1 VDPKELNMAEG
12 RPVAQRLQGLGK
24 PINLRVIALGLD
36 NFKSFRKKTR
46 IPLRDGFSTISG
58 PNGSGKSNII
68 DALQFVLGTAT
79 SRGMRAERLTD
90 LICNQGG
97 KNSARVWIE
106 MEGTFP
112 RADGSLVTKQ
122 LEVGR
127 VVRRTRSGTNAHY
140 EFDGE
145 TIRLVDLHDVLRNL
159 GFPTSGQNVV
169 MQGDVI
175 QLATM
180 GGVKRRQVLDELA
193 GTKEFDRRIGEAHR
207 ELEAS
212 DRCTEDTKLILKEL
226 AASLGRL
233 KKERDQA
240 LAFQTLTSRKAS
252 LEEDLTVLEVT
263 EAEVKVGAKAQ
274 EIESGQKAE
283 RALSKRRETLG
294 RTLEEKTVELKAVEE
309 ELASKGEGERM
320 QAVRAVETLRAKIDN
335 AGTRAAELEQARAAR
350 EAGLPEIEKQV
361 AQHQATLGELAER
374 ARALEGQIKVK
385 EGAHQALA
393 GRMES
398 ASEALSSQSAAQLDA
413 AQQGRKLREELERK
427 RVRERELTERDRTLA
442 EAISRLAAEE
452 QHISASQSEVAGRL
466 GEVREA
472 SKAAAEA
479 YRTQREA
486 AGELTERRRKLLGN
500 VNAMRAGLETANAKL
515 SKAEREVA
523 VAEERRT
530 QALLMSGGKA
540 LGYLRTKKLDGI
552 HGPVSD
558 LVRFDAE
565 MALAIEASAGGRLNW
580 VVTDDERVAKTGIE
594 LLRKNRVGRLSFAPL
609 TKTKGPKLDQS
620 APRGNAILG
629 FALDL
634 VEYDRAYEQVMR
646 SVFGNTLVVKTL
658 KDALPLIGR
667 YRMVT
672 LEGDILER
680 HGIMSGG
687 AANRS
692 SRSLLA
698 AAQAGEELEKRKQ
711 AFYELERQQSAARGA
726 LREAEKAYEAI
737 TGEFS
742 SVTQKLAEAEAKAAS
757 LNAELNRLE
766 EQGGS
771 PAKRLGELAEE
782 LAAQRAEAGAV
793 AEELAHVRSALQNE
807 STQLD
812 SLDDTEAGS
821 AFEALTREAKQL
833 ETEMR
838 AIEVELTALR
848 TQHAEVRAEV
858 RAVEER
864 LTAARA
870 SVEQARTEI
879 ESLGA
884 ERVNL
889 EQEQEALRLELG
901 QREGELKALSG
912 ELLALAQ
919 RRDAARE
926 ATQAARDAVTQA
938 DHELRTLHDSLQGLE
953 VELTELTE
961 RAKELR
967 TAAEEREIEVP
978 GPEEAPPDLGKE
990 RKRLEGTLGDVQRK
1004 LDSMGPVNQLAIEQF
1019 EEAEE
1024 RHTELESKINA
1035 LEGEKNEIRTRIVGL
1050 EGKKKVAFLHAFAL
1064 VSEAFSRTFAELA
1077 RGEGRLRLECPK
1089 DPFAGGLIIEA
1100 RPRGKKLSKLEIMSG
1115 GEKTLT
1121 SLAFIFAL
1129 QEVNPAPFFVFDE
1142 VDAALDGVN
1151 TDVLSE
1157 AIARRGSDRQYLVIS
1172 HHRVMLDKSNQTL
1185 GVTMRKGFGTQV
1197 TGVTMDDVQ
1206 QEELAEAGAA
1216 Q

>member
-1 VDPKELNMAEG
+1 MTEG
-12 RPVAQRLQGLGK
+12 RPVGQRLAGLGK

-112 RADGSLVTKQ
+112 RADGSLVNRQ
-122 LEVGR
+122 IEVAR

-140 EFDGE
+140 ELDGE
-145 TIRLVDLHDVLRNL
+145 TIRLTDLHDVLRTL

-180 GGVKRRQVLDELA
+180 GPVKRRQVLDELA
-193 GTKEFDRRIGEAHR
+193 GTKEFDRRIGEAHG

-226 AASLGRL
+226 ASRLGQL

-283 RALSKRRETLG
+283 RALGKRRETLG
-294 RTLEEKTVELKAVEE
+294 QTLNEKQAELKAVEE

-320 QAVRAVETLRAKIDN
+320 QAVRAVETLKVKIEGQRARDKEL
-335 AGTRAAELEQARAAR
+335 AATREARQAALPGLEQQLGKHGALLEELDEKA
-350 EAGLPEIEKQV
+350 EALG
-361 AQHQATLGELAER
+361 AQIQT
-374 ARALEGQIKVK
+374 K
-385 EGAHQALA
+385 EDAHQVLA
-393 GRMES
+393 GRMEQ

-413 AQQGRKLREELERK
+413 AQQSRKLREEQERK
-427 RVRERELTERDRTLA
+427 RGRERSLTERDRALA
-442 EAISRLAAEE
+442 ESISRLAAEE
-452 QHISASQSEVAGRL
+452 QHLSATHSEVSERL
-466 GEVREA
+466 GELREQSQA
-472 SKAAAEA
+472 AATVYREQREAAAEA
-479 YRTQREA
+479 
-486 AGELTERRRKLLGN
+486 GERRRNLLSN
-500 VNAMRAGLETANAKL
+500 LNAVRAGLETASAKMQ
-515 SKAEREVA
+515 KAEREVA

-540 LGYLRTKKLDGI
+540 LAFLRTKHLDGL

-558 LVRFDAE
+558 LVRFDTD
-565 MALAIEASAGGRLNW
+565 MALAIEAAAGGRLNW
-580 VVTDDERVAKTGIE
+580 VVTDDEHVAKRGIE
-594 LLRKNRVGRLSFAPL
+594 LLRQNRVGRLSFAPL
-609 TKTKGPKLDQS
+609 TKTQGPRLEQN

-634 VEYDRAYEQVMR
+634 VEYDRRYEQVMR
-646 SVFGNTLVVKTL
+646 SVFGNTLVVQTL
-658 KDALPLIGR
+658 QDALPLIGR
-667 YRMVT
+667 FRMVT

-687 AANRS
+687 AASRS

-698 AAQAGEELEKRKQ
+698 AAPAGEELEQKKQ

-726 LREAEKAYEAI
+726 LREAEQAYENGTA
-737 TGEFS
+737 EFQ
-742 SVTQKLAEAEAKAAS
+742 TLTAKLAAAEAKSAA
-757 LNAELNRLE
+757 LNAELGRLE
-766 EQGGS
+766 AQGGN
-771 PAKRLGELAEE
+771 PAKRLSALAEE
-782 LAAQRAEAGAV
+782 LAAQRAEAEAV
-793 AEELAHVRSALQNE
+793 GSELRELRQALEAE

-812 SLDDTEAGS
+812 SLDDQDASS

-833 ETEMR
+833 EIEMR
-838 AIEVELTALR
+838 ALETELSALR
-848 TQHAEVRAEV
+848 AQHAEVRAER
-858 RAVEER
+858 RAIEER
-864 LTAARA
+864 LAAA
-870 SVEQARTEI
+870 QQALDQARREVG
-879 ESLGA
+879 ELA
-884 ERVNL
+884 QERERL
-889 EQEQEALRLELG
+889 ALELQTLTQELG
-901 QREGELKALSG
+901 EREGELKALSG
-912 ELLALAQ
+912 ELMALAQ
-919 RRDAARE
+919 RRDDARE
-926 ATQAARDAVTQA
+926 AAQTARDAVTQA
-938 DHELRTLHDSLQGLE
+938 DHELRTLRESLEGLA

-961 RAKELR
+961 RAQALR
-967 TAAEEREIEVP
+967 AAAEEREIEVP

-990 RKRLEGTLGDVQRK
+990 RRRLEETLGKIVRE

-1019 EEAEE
+1019 EEAES
-1024 RHTELESKINA
+1024 RHEELETKINR
-1035 LEGEKNEIRTRIVGL
+1035 LEEEKTQIRQRIVAL

-1077 RGEGRLRLECPK
+1077 RGEGRLRLEDPK

-1172 HHRVMLDKSNQTL
+1172 HHRVMLDKSCQTI

-1197 TGVTMDDVQ
+1197 TGVTMDEAEAEDEVF
-1206 QEELAEAGAA
+1206 AEAGAG